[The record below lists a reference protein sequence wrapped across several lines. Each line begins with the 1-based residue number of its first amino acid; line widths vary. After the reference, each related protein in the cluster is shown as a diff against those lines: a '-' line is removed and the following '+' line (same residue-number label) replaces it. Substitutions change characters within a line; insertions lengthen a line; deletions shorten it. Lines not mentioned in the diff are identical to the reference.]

1 MNDPLR
7 NLPDEQ
13 PRTTSPTAR
22 NVESVEEAADDD
34 FSEALALVGRVNERV
49 RKSTETL
56 TPPVGQR
63 VA

>member
-7 NLPDEQ
+7 NLPDAQ
-13 PRTTSPTAR
+13 PQATPPVS
-22 NVESVEEAADDD
+22 EAVDDD

-49 RKSTETL
+49 RKSAETL